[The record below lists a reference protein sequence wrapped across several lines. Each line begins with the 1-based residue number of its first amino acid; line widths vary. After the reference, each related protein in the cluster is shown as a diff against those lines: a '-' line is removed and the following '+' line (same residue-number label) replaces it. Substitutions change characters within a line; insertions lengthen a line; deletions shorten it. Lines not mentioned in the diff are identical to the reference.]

1 MTARDNITEHYAGDG
16 EIARRIDEQLR
27 LSGLTDDHI
36 LSPSDLAAV
45 DQFHVGGLEATQEL
59 ARLFSPSRGSYVL
72 DIGSGLG
79 GPSRYLATNYG
90 CRVIGID
97 ITEEYRRVASAL
109 GARMRLEDRVEYRRG
124 DARELLF
131 PDGTFDGAWTQHV
144 SMNIAEKKELY
155 EGIRRVLKI
164 GGRFALHDVVQRTP
178 GPILFPVPW
187 ARTQEI
193 SHLQT
198 MEVMRETILDAGFV
212 LVAWND
218 VTGRCIAVSRRDGSS
233 QQERRDAAPGTAS
246 RAGAGFSGAGEE
258 FSAKSRGRTVWCRP
272 SRIPARFVGDS
283 VYERDELFGQA

>member
-1 MTARDNITEHYAGDG
+1 MTARDNITGHYGGDG

-27 LSGLTDDHI
+27 LSGVADDHN
-36 LSPSDLAAV
+36 LSPSDVAAL

-79 GPSRYLATNYG
+79 GPSRYLAANYG
-90 CRVIGID
+90 CRIIGID
-97 ITEEYRRVASAL
+97 ITEEYCRIASVLA
-109 GARMRLEDRVEYRRG
+109 ARMGLEDRVEYRCG

-164 GGRFALHDVVQRTP
+164 GGRFALHDVVQRTSRT
-178 GPILFPVPW
+178 ILFPVPW
-187 ARTQEI
+187 ARMPEI
-193 SHLQT
+193 SHLQSA
-198 MEVMRETILDAGFV
+198 EAVRKTITEAGFV

-218 VTGRCIAVSRRDGSS
+218 VTEGALRFLDAMVARSRNAETPRLGLHLVLGPDFPKMVRNFRRNLEEERCGVVQAVFQRVS
-233 QQERRDAAPGTAS
+233 
-246 RAGAGFSGAGEE
+246 
-258 FSAKSRGRTVWCRP
+258 
-272 SRIPARFVGDS
+272 
-283 VYERDELFGQA
+283 

>member
-1 MTARDNITEHYAGDG
+1 MTARDDITGHYGGNA

-27 LSGLTDDHI
+27 LSGVADDHT
-36 LSPSDLAAV
+36 LSPSDVAAL

-79 GPSRYLATNYG
+79 GPSRYLAANYG

-97 ITEEYRRVASAL
+97 ITEEYCRIASVLA
-109 GARMRLEDRVEYRRG
+109 ARMGLEDRVEYRHG
-124 DARELLF
+124 DALELLF

-144 SMNIAEKKELY
+144 SMNIAEKKRLY
-155 EGIRRVLKI
+155 QGIRRILKI

-193 SHLQT
+193 SHLQS
-198 MEVMRETILDAGFV
+198 MEAMKKTILDAGFV

-218 VTGRCIAVSRRDGSS
+218 VTEGALRYL
-233 QQERRDAAPGTAS
+233 DAMLT
-246 RAGAGFSGAGEE
+246 
-258 FSAKSRGRTVWCRP
+258 RGRKAETPRLGLHLVLGPDFPEMVRNF
-272 SRIPARFVGDS
+272 RQNLAE
-283 VYERDELFGQA
+283 ERCGVVQALFQRVS

>member
-1 MTARDNITEHYAGDG
+1 MTARDNVAGHYGGDG

-27 LSGLTDDHI
+27 LSGLTDDHA

-59 ARLFSPSRGSYVL
+59 ARLFSPSQGSYVL

-79 GPSRYLATNYG
+79 GPSRYLAAHYG
-90 CRVIGID
+90 CRIIGID
-97 ITEEYRRVASAL
+97 ITEEYCRVASVLA
-109 GARMRLEDRVEYRRG
+109 ARVGLEDRVEYRHG
-124 DARELLF
+124 DVRELLF

-144 SMNIAEKKELY
+144 SMNIAEKKQLY

-193 SHLQT
+193 SHLQS
-198 MEVMRETILDAGFV
+198 MEAMRKTILDAGFV
-212 LVAWND
+212 LIAWND
-218 VTGRCIAVSRRDGSS
+218 VTEGALRFLDAMVARVRNAETPRLGLHLVLGPDFPEMVRNFRQNLVEQRCGVVQAVFQGVS
-233 QQERRDAAPGTAS
+233 
-246 RAGAGFSGAGEE
+246 
-258 FSAKSRGRTVWCRP
+258 
-272 SRIPARFVGDS
+272 
-283 VYERDELFGQA
+283 

>member
-1 MTARDNITEHYAGDG
+1 MTARDNITGHYGGDG

-27 LSGLTDDHI
+27 LSGVADGHN
-36 LSPSDLAAV
+36 LSPTDVAAL

-59 ARLFSPSRGSYVL
+59 ARLFSPSPGSYVL

-79 GPSRYLATNYG
+79 GPSRYLAANYG

-97 ITEEYRRVASAL
+97 ITEEYCRVASVLA
-109 GARMRLEDRVEYRRG
+109 ARMGLEDRVEYRHG

-155 EGIRRVLKI
+155 EGICRVLKI

-178 GPILFPVPW
+178 GAILFPVPW

-193 SHLQT
+193 SHLQS
-198 MEVMRETILDAGFV
+198 MEAMRKTILDAGFV

-218 VTGRCIAVSRRDGSS
+218 VTEG
-233 QQERRDAAPGTAS
+233 AS
-246 RAGAGFSGAGEE
+246 RFLDAMIARSRTAETPRLGLHLVLGPDFPEMVRNFRRNLAEE
-258 FSAKSRGRTVWCRP
+258 RCGV
-272 SRIPARFVGDS
+272 V
-283 VYERDELFGQA
+283 QAVFQRVS

>member
-1 MTARDNITEHYAGDG
+1 MTARDNVAGHYGGDG

-27 LSGLTDDHI
+27 LSGLTDDHA

-59 ARLFSPSRGSYVL
+59 ARLFSPSQGSYVL

-79 GPSRYLATNYG
+79 GPSRYLAAHYG
-90 CRVIGID
+90 CRIIGID
-97 ITEEYRRVASAL
+97 ITEEYCRVASVLA
-109 GARMRLEDRVEYRRG
+109 ARVGLEDRVEYRHG
-124 DARELLF
+124 DVRELLF

-144 SMNIAEKKELY
+144 SMNIAEKKQLY

-193 SHLQT
+193 SHLQS
-198 MEVMRETILDAGFV
+198 MEAMRKTILDAGFV

-218 VTGRCIAVSRRDGSS
+218 VTEGALRFL
-233 QQERRDAAPGTAS
+233 DAMVA
-246 RAGAGFSGAGEE
+246 
-258 FSAKSRGRTVWCRP
+258 RGRNAETPRLGLHLVLGPDFPEMVRNFRQNLVEQRCG
-272 SRIPARFVGDS
+272 V
-283 VYERDELFGQA
+283 VQAVFQGVS

>member
-1 MTARDNITEHYAGDG
+1 MTARDNITGHYGGDG

-27 LSGLTDDHI
+27 LSGLTDDHT

-59 ARLFSPSRGSYVL
+59 ARLFSPSQGSYVL

-79 GPSRYLATNYG
+79 GPSRYLAANYG

-97 ITEEYRRVASAL
+97 ITEEYCRVASVLA
-109 GARMRLEDRVEYRRG
+109 ARMGLEDRVEYRHG

-155 EGIRRVLKI
+155 EGICRVLKI

-178 GPILFPVPW
+178 GAILFPVPW
-187 ARTQEI
+187 ARTPEI
-193 SHLQT
+193 NHLQSA
-198 MEVMRETILDAGFV
+198 EAMRKTIVDAGFALV
-212 LVAWND
+212 LWND
-218 VTGRCIAVSRRDGSS
+218 VTEGALRFLDAMVARSRTAERPRLGLYLVLGSDFPEMVRNFRRNLEEERFGVVQAVFQRVS
-233 QQERRDAAPGTAS
+233 
-246 RAGAGFSGAGEE
+246 
-258 FSAKSRGRTVWCRP
+258 
-272 SRIPARFVGDS
+272 
-283 VYERDELFGQA
+283 

>member
-1 MTARDNITEHYAGDG
+1 MTARDNITRHYGGEG

-27 LSGLTDDHI
+27 LSGVADDHN
-36 LSPSDLAAV
+36 LSPSDLAAL
-45 DQFHVGGLEATQEL
+45 DQFHAGGLAATQEL

-79 GPSRYLATNYG
+79 GPSRYLAANYG

-97 ITEEYRRVASAL
+97 ITEEYCRIASVLA
-109 GARMRLEDRVEYRRG
+109 ARMGLEDRVEYRHG

-144 SMNIAEKKELY
+144 SMNIAEKKQLY
-155 EGIRRVLKI
+155 EGTRRILKV

-193 SHLQT
+193 SHLQS
-198 MEVMRETILDAGFV
+198 MEAMSKTILDAGFV

-218 VTGRCIAVSRRDGSS
+218 VT
-233 QQERRDAAPGTAS
+233 RDALRFLDAMVDRS
-246 RAGAGFSGAGEE
+246 RNAETPRLGLHLVLGSDFSEMVKNFRRNLAEE
-258 FSAKSRGRTVWCRP
+258 RCGV
-272 SRIPARFVGDS
+272 V
-283 VYERDELFGQA
+283 QAVFQRVS

>member
-1 MTARDNITEHYAGDG
+1 MTAHDNITGHYSSDG

-27 LSGLTDDHI
+27 LSGVADDHN
-36 LSPSDLAAV
+36 LSPSDVAAV

-59 ARLFSPSRGSYVL
+59 ARLLSPSQGSYVL

-79 GPSRYLATNYG
+79 GPSRYLAANYG
-90 CRVIGID
+90 CRVVGID
-97 ITEEYRRVASAL
+97 ITQEYCRIASVLA
-109 GARMRLEDRVEYRRG
+109 ARMGLEDRVEYRHG

-144 SMNIAEKKELY
+144 SMNIAEKKQLY
-155 EGIRRVLKI
+155 EGICRVLEI

-193 SHLQT
+193 SHLQS
-198 MEVMRETILDAGFV
+198 MEAMRKTILDAGFV

-218 VTGRCIAVSRRDGSS
+218 VTEG
-233 QQERRDAAPGTAS
+233 AS
-246 RAGAGFSGAGEE
+246 RFLDAMAARSRNAETPRLGLHLVLGPDFAEMVRNFRQNLAEE
-258 FSAKSRGRTVWCRP
+258 RCGV
-272 SRIPARFVGDS
+272 V
-283 VYERDELFGQA
+283 QAVFQRVS

>member
-1 MTARDNITEHYAGDG
+1 MTARDNITGHYAGDG

-27 LSGLTDDHI
+27 LSGVADDHN

-79 GPSRYLATNYG
+79 GPSRYLAANYG

-97 ITEEYRRVASAL
+97 ITEEYCRIASVLA
-109 GARMRLEDRVEYRRG
+109 ARMGLEDRVEYRHG

-131 PDGTFDGAWTQHV
+131 PDETFDGAWTQHV
-144 SMNIAEKKELY
+144 SMNIAEKKQLY

-164 GGRFALHDVVQRTP
+164 GARFALHDVVQRTP

-187 ARTQEI
+187 ARTPEI
-193 SHLQT
+193 SHLHSSEAT
-198 MEVMRETILDAGFV
+198 RGTILDAGFV

-218 VTGRCIAVSRRDGSS
+218 VTEGALRFLDAMIA
-233 QQERRDAAPGTAS
+233 
-246 RAGAGFSGAGEE
+246 
-258 FSAKSRGRTVWCRP
+258 RGRNEETQRLGLHLVLGPDFPEMVRNF
-272 SRIPARFVGDS
+272 RRNLAE
-283 VYERDELFGQA
+283 ERCGVVQAVFQRVS

>member
-1 MTARDNITEHYAGDG
+1 MTASDNITGHYGGDG

-27 LSGLTDDHI
+27 LSGVADVHT
-36 LSPSDLAAV
+36 LSPSDVAAV

-59 ARLFSPSRGSYVL
+59 AGLFSPSHGSYVL

-79 GPSRYLATNYG
+79 GPSRYLAANYG

-97 ITEEYRRVASAL
+97 ITEEYCRIASVLA
-109 GARMRLEDRVEYRRG
+109 ARMGLEDRVEYRRG

-144 SMNIAEKKELY
+144 SMNIAEKKQLY
-155 EGIRRVLKI
+155 EGICRVLKI

-193 SHLQT
+193 SHLQS
-198 MEVMRETILDAGFV
+198 MEAMRKTILDAGFV

-218 VTGRCIAVSRRDGSS
+218 VTEG
-233 QQERRDAAPGTAS
+233 AS
-246 RAGAGFSGAGEE
+246 RFLDAMAARSRNAETPRLGLHLVLGPDFAEMVRNFRQNLAEE
-258 FSAKSRGRTVWCRP
+258 RCGV
-272 SRIPARFVGDS
+272 V
-283 VYERDELFGQA
+283 QAVFQRVS

>member
-1 MTARDNITEHYAGDG
+1 MTARDNITGHYGGDG

-27 LSGLTDDHI
+27 SSGVADDHD
-36 LSPSDLAAV
+36 LSPSDVAAV

-59 ARLFSPSRGSYVL
+59 ARLFSPSQGSYVL

-79 GPSRYLATNYG
+79 GPSRYLAANYG

-97 ITEEYRRVASAL
+97 ITEEYCRIASVLA
-109 GARMRLEDRVEYRRG
+109 ARMGLEDRVEYRHG

-144 SMNIAEKKELY
+144 SMNIAEKKQLY
-155 EGIRRVLKI
+155 EGIRRILKT

-193 SHLQT
+193 SHLQS
-198 MEVMRETILDAGFV
+198 MEAMRKTILDAGFV

-218 VTGRCIAVSRRDGSS
+218 VTED
-233 QQERRDAAPGTAS
+233 AS
-246 RAGAGFSGAGEE
+246 RFLDAMAARSRTAETPRLGLHLVLGPDFPEMVSNFRQNLAGE
-258 FSAKSRGRTVWCRP
+258 RCGV
-272 SRIPARFVGDS
+272 V
-283 VYERDELFGQA
+283 QAVFQRVS